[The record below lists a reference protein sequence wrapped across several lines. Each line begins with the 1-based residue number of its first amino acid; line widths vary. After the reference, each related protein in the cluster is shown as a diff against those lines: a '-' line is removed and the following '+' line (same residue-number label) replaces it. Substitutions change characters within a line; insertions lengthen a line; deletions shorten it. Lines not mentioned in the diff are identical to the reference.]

1 MPRIRLI
8 NQCFPRDS
16 QTDTNLI
23 QYFTWIGRPEI
34 DKQRYSDLFFCNCN
48 LGYRKDTYSGNM
60 TRNILT
66 NDSLEIKRLI
76 DIIKP
81 DNIISLGLDTS
92 VVVIRTLIDEH
103 FNGSTLTELIGDGKP
118 YRYGDTN
125 VYPMA
130 HPGYWGTVNRCIGS
144 EIRQRAA
151 FV

>member
-1 MPRIRLI
+1 MDEDKSREYRELVAKVKLKYRENPICKGNLRLGWCDLVPGEMNNGKDI
-8 NQCFPRDS
+8 MFHNNVNLSSRDS

-23 QYFTWIGRPEI
+23 QYFSWIGRPEI

-48 LGYRKDTYSGNM
+48 LGYCKDTYSGNM

-92 VVVIRTLIDEH
+92 VVVI
-103 FNGSTLTELIGDGKP
+103 
-118 YRYGDTN
+118 
-125 VYPMA
+125 
-130 HPGYWGTVNRCIGS
+130 
-144 EIRQRAA
+144 
-151 FV
+151 